1 MENSNFD
8 ETLPTQIS
16 PEGADSSDIEGFQS
30 ASHDP
35 AAMGAS
41 NLGQTVPTT
50 ISSDPANVS
59 GFEDTIPPTGDQVGS
74 MTGDS
79 GEEPPISPDETVQPS
94 KKSSWGVWVVLGVFA
109 FLLLAFTSAFLG
121 YRSGINQRQGA
132 EVAQAS
138 QLAAEQY
145 HLALEDMEAR
155 RYYRARQRF
164 EYVISIDPNFPGATE
179 GLANAL
185 LYQNATATP
194 TIAPTPTVS
203 PTPDLRGVEEL
214 YAQAKQELANSDWN
228 AAIETLLALRKAD
241 IEYQVVWVDDMLYV
255 SFRNRG
261 ADKILK
267 DGDLEGGIYDLTLAE
282 QFGPL
287 DVDANSYL
295 TWASL
300 YITGASFWELDWA
313 QAVHYF
319 SQVGPALPNLRDG
332 SGWTAAERYRLALI
346 GYGGF
351 FADQDKWCSALEQYQ
366 LALTLGS
373 DPELEEAIDKADEE
387 CHPKSEREDAP
398 DEDTGGEQAPT
409 EESGT
414 EPAATQPAATEPPP
428 TDSPPT
434 EPPPTEPPPTEPPPP
449 EPSATPE
456 A

>member
-1 MENSNFD
+1 MLSYITYIRGIIGRMENSNLD
-8 ETLPTQIS
+8 ETLPTQIN
-16 PEGADSSDIEGFQS
+16 PEGEEPFGLSDPE
-30 ASHDP
+30 
-35 AAMGAS
+35 AMETS
-41 NLGQTVPTT
+41 NLDQTVPTLIT
-50 ISSDPANVS
+50 AEDQEAI
-59 GFEDTIPPTGDQVGS
+59 GFEDTIPPANDQVNT
-74 MTGDS
+74 MAGDS
-79 GEEPPISPDETVQPS
+79 GEGPPVSPKDTTQTPRRPS
-94 KKSSWGVWVVLGVFA
+94 WRIWALVGFFA
-109 FLLLAFTSAFLG
+109 FILLAFASAFLG

-145 HLALEDMEAR
+145 HLAMQDMEAR
-155 RYYRARQRF
+155 NYYRARQRF

-185 LYQNATATP
+185 LYQSATATP

-214 YAQAKQELANSDWN
+214 YTQAQQELANSDWN
-228 AAIETLLALRKAD
+228 AAIETLLTLRKAD
-241 IEYQVVWVDDMLYV
+241 IEYQVVWVDNMLYI

-287 DVDANSYL
+287 DADANSYL
-295 TWASL
+295 TWAGL

-313 QAVHYF
+313 QAVQYF

-351 FADQDKWCSALEQYQ
+351 LADQDEWCSALEQYQ

-387 CHPKSEREDAP
+387 CHPKSEKEDIP
-398 DEDTGGEQAPT
+398 DEDTGGGPTKTPGPDTEPTPTPPAPT
-409 EESGT
+409 E
-414 EPAATQPAATEPPP
+414 PA
-428 TDSPPT
+428 PT
-434 EPPPTEPPPTEPPPP
+434 EPVPTEPSPP
-449 EPSATPE
+449 EPSPTPE